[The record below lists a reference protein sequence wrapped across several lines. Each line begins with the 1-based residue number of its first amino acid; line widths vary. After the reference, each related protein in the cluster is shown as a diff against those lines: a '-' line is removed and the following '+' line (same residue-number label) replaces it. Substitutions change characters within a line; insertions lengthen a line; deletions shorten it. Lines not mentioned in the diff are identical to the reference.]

1 MCLSNGKYERQV
13 ASLFSKQLHD
23 FGMINDEKQRV
34 FMGGIGMK
42 HVMRALIILLIAGV
56 VAGGLYALS
65 TTAFAQSL
73 APERGGHHHHDE
85 ERFASRDGNG
95 LLESG
100 MTGQDDGDNDFR
112 QGTAFD
118 GDGAFGDDDVSR
130 RDRHGRDEGFSLTEV
145 LAGAGGH
152 LLLLGL
158 IVGIVV
164 MLRRGLRLIQG

>member
-1 MCLSNGKYERQV
+1 
-13 ASLFSKQLHD
+13 
-23 FGMINDEKQRV
+23 
-34 FMGGIGMK
+34 MK